1 MIQITKKLRA
11 MSSGSRYYGVME
23 KSDQAGSNPPARTII
38 PHELA
43 LFSAIPPAL
52 LDENG
57 VARTFTSG
65 EFVFRQ
71 GEPTS
76 GLWII
81 VEGRTA
87 IERTGSDGLVYTT
100 GIWQPGDI
108 VGIAGIWDGS
118 GYPATARA
126 LDHPTRLFW
135 MERERFLRLHRSLP
149 DFAEAVSRMLA
160 ARLRYIQELVS
171 DTRGRPVA
179 FQVAVILSTLSTRAG
194 PDVALTHEDLAH
206 MVGTKRETVS
216 RVLADFHR
224 RGWVESGYR
233 HVRIVDADGL
243 SAYVEAG
250 ADAVEM
256 SARPRHPPL

>member
-1 MIQITKKLRA
+1 
-11 MSSGSRYYGVME
+11 ME
-23 KSDQAGSNPPARTII
+23 KSDASSPHPPAPGHGTNIVV
-38 PHELA
+38 PHNLA
-43 LFSAIPPAL
+43 LFAAVPSRL

-57 VARTFTSG
+57 VTRTYAVS

-76 GLWII
+76 GLWVI

-87 IERTGSDGLVYTT
+87 VERTGQDGLLYTT

-118 GYPATARA
+118 GYPASARV
-126 LDHPTRLFW
+126 LDNPTRLFW
-135 MERERFLRLHRSLP
+135 IERERFFRLHRSLP
-149 DFAEAVSRMLA
+149 EFAAAVSRMLA

-179 FQVAVILSTLSTRAG
+179 FQVAVILSTLSARQG
-194 PDVALTHEDLAH
+194 SDVALTHEDLAH

-216 RVLADFHR
+216 RVLSDFHR

-233 HVRIVDADGL
+233 HIRIVDAAGL
-243 SAYVEAG
+243 AAYVEAG
-250 ADAVEM
+250 ADDGPEDLPV
-256 SARPRHPPL
+256 RPHRPPF

>member
-1 MIQITKKLRA
+1 
-11 MSSGSRYYGVME
+11 ME
-23 KSDQAGSNPPARTII
+23 KSSQGGQSPPTRVVTPGSLTLFQSIPANV
-38 PHELA
+38 
-43 LFSAIPPAL
+43 

-57 VARTFTSG
+57 VTRTFTSG

-76 GLWII
+76 GLWVI

-118 GYPATARA
+118 GYPATART
-126 LDHPTRLFW
+126 LDNPTRLFW
-135 MERERFLRLHRSLP
+135 MERERFLRLHRTLP
-149 DFAEAVSRMLA
+149 DFGESVSRMLA

-179 FQVAVILSTLSTRAG
+179 IQVAVILSTLSAREG
-194 PDVALTHEDLAH
+194 LDVALTHEDLAH

-216 RVLADFHR
+216 RVLADFQR

-233 HVRIVDADGL
+233 HIRIVNRDRLA
-243 SAYVEAG
+243 AYVEAG
-250 ADAVEM
+250 ADA
-256 SARPRHPPL
+256 SDLPARPHRLPI